1 MMIVV
6 TRMITVMMV
15 SLVTARVM
23 THRWD
28 RSYSQATGWSRSLK
42 TVEIET

>member
-1 MMIVV
+1 MMMIVV
-6 TRMITVMMV
+6 TAMMMMLIMV

-28 RSYSQATGWSRSLK
+28 RSYSQATAWSRSLK
-42 TVEIET
+42 NG